1 MSLLFNYYF
10 GSTMYNSGNGNTTLT
25 DQFTSGRTAANGT
38 LRSGEESSAETSTP
52 SAISDNYSV
61 DSPYDGSGSSNNY
74 GLNGGLGNNLATHS
88 FIPDPNDNKSGKRRF
103 YNSNLS
109 STLSNTS
116 FTICCWF
123 KVPSS
128 GNNKRETIFASGK
141 HNDNEVEF
149 FQIALSNSQVSGN
162 YHLILNCRATENEY
176 FDISNE
182 NSIED
187 DKWRFV
193 AVSYKYDAT
202 LANKEIKTYL
212 FRPSNSTTTAEY
224 TNTYTSTTG
233 SANGY
238 NRILSTYGF
247 KFNTFKFGTNRQNK
261 KYFRGNISASRGY
274 NYVLSSSE
282 ITNIY
287 QYNSLNASVAGD
299 PHMKTL
305 SGVFYKYD
313 YLGNFRLLSNNHKDP
328 SKRIVI
334 NGYSDYGEKK
344 RWGTRQYIRKI
355 YIFCCNK
362 SILINTGFRGI
373 PVSVIENNGIKY
385 TETELSFNEDAEINC
400 FDCRTDF
407 KISEWDTDSV
417 NNHIKETGHRILK
430 PVRNSITIELTANNI
445 SFLVN
450 ITNINNYNLQP
461 CRVNIEPLG
470 KISNSFS
477 GTLISRIY
485 SIQSNIP
492 DIKYIDSITKTENT
506 NIQLPELEKPQ
517 GNINKR
523 YN

>member
-10 GSTMYNSGNGNTTLT
+10 GSDMYNSGSGSTTLT
-25 DQFTSGRTAANGT
+25 DRYTTGRTARNAT
-38 LRSGEESSAETSTP
+38 LKKNQGASMTTRG
-52 SAISDNYSV
+52 SAISNNY
-61 DSPYDGSGSSNNY
+61 DTNSPYDTG
-74 GLNGGLGNNLATHS
+74 GGLGDNSATHS
-88 FIPDPNDNKSGKRRF
+88 FKPDPQGNDGGKCSF
-103 YNSNLS
+103 YEHQLS
-109 STLSNTS
+109 SSFEDTS
-116 FTICCWF
+116 FTICTWI
-123 KVPSS
+123 KIGSS
-128 GNNKRETIFASGK
+128 STTSDRDTFFASGVRGE
-141 HNDNEVEF
+141 NDSTT
-149 FQIALSNSQVSGN
+149 FQLGIYKVSNSIYQ
-162 YHLILNCRATENEY
+162 LILNINETDNNKY
-176 FDISNE
+176 FEITPDNVDYRDNSN
-182 NSIED
+182 
-187 DKWRFV
+187 WLFV
-193 AVSYKYDAT
+193 AITYKYDAS
-202 LANKEIKTYL
+202 LGNREIKTYIY
-212 FRPSNSTTTAEY
+212 STSTTPDY
-224 TNTYTSTTG
+224 TNTYTSSTG
-233 SANGY
+233 SGNK
-238 NRILSTYGF
+238 NKILSEYDF
-247 KFNTFKFGTNRQNK
+247 KFSTYRFGTNRQVQ
-261 KYFRGNISASRGY
+261 KYWTGSIAASRGY

-313 YLGNFRLLSNNHKDP
+313 YLGDFRLLSNNHKDP
-328 SKRIVI
+328 SKRIVV
-334 NGYSDYGEKK
+334 NGFSEYGESK
-344 RWGTRQYIRKI
+344 RWETRQYIRKI

-373 PVSVIENNGIKY
+373 PVSIIENNGIKY

-407 KISEWDTDSV
+407 KISEWDTDTM
-417 NNHIKETGHRILK
+417 NNHIKKTGHRILK

-492 DIKYIDSITKTENT
+492 DIKYIDSINKNEKKN
-506 NIQLPELEKPQ
+506 NIQLPELEEPQ
-517 GNINKR
+517 KNINKR